1 MLHGRTT
8 HVTVA
13 GMSRGLVLAVSV
25 ATAVAA
31 HAQTKAPAQVAPHPG
46 LVRVLADTPES
57 RAEWDRVLA
66 RMVKAGALKVREE
79 RATSS
84 NGPHDQWLDQLHKG
98 VPVVGGDVWRRLE
111 GGVLTAAE
119 GTIYEK
125 IAINPVPKLTRA
137 EVRLAVTALVPG
149 SAGPSRPPELVV
161 LPTDKGAYV
170 LAYRARVFTGTEL
183 IVHYLDASTGA
194 VVLSETAADGPPPV
208 AR

>member
-1 MLHGRTT
+1 
-8 HVTVA
+8 
-13 GMSRGLVLAVSV
+13 MSRGLVLAVSV

-31 HAQTKAPAQVAPHPG
+31 HAQTKAPVSPHPG
-46 LVRVLADTPES
+46 LVRVVADTPES
-57 RAEWDRVLA
+57 RTEWDGRLA
-66 RMVKAGALKVREE
+66 RMVKSGALKVRDE
-79 RATSS
+79 RAPSS

-125 IAINPVPKLTRA
+125 IAINPVPKLTRG
-137 EVRLAVTALVPG
+137 EVMVAVTALVPG

-161 LPTDKGAYV
+161 LPTAGGAYV
-170 LAYRARVFTGTEL
+170 LAYRARIFTGTEL
-183 IVHYLDASTGA
+183 VVHYLDASTGA
-194 VVLSETAADGPPPV
+194 VVLSETVQDGPPPV